1 MRDGIL
7 KKKTKFLYSS
17 SIKLGLALGDW
28 TTLRYEH
35 DDPSIEVSNVDVVNF
50 DSLSKQHLKKL
61 HHMHYQLAS
70 FISHQ
75 LSKDMDI
82 KVELHTVMVTQIP
95 YDDFVNSISSN
106 VYQIDINIPKFGQ
119 SHMILSSDLAFTMV
133 DRLLG
138 GDGTDFERESF
149 TQIEK
154 DVLKTQI
161 SELISGFTTM
171 WEDSFDYSSITL
183 ESYSGPY
190 HADNRISSR
199 EAFVVFTVYLYF
211 GGDQLLRF
219 MVAYPND
226 VLRSLIT
233 AYNAQTKVISP
244 SLHLDNDT
252 LDTIQYDVVAKLGRS
267 QLTMGD
273 FQSLSEG
280 DIIPLDTTL
289 GS

>member
-95 YDDFVNSISSN
+95 YDDFVNSISFLA
-106 VYQIDINIPKFGQ
+106 PK
-119 SHMILSSDLAFTMV
+119 L
-133 DRLLG
+133 
-138 GDGTDFERESF
+138 
-149 TQIEK
+149 
-154 DVLKTQI
+154 
-161 SELISGFTTM
+161 
-171 WEDSFDYSSITL
+171 Y
-183 ESYSGPY
+183 ESYLAILFFLD
-190 HADNRISSR
+190 H
-199 EAFVVFTVYLYF
+199 
-211 GGDQLLRF
+211 LL
-219 MVAYPND
+219 
-226 VLRSLIT
+226 L
-233 AYNAQTKVISP
+233 P
-244 SLHLDNDT
+244 SIINEIWFILFL
-252 LDTIQYDVVAKLGRS
+252 KLN
-267 QLTMGD
+267 
-273 FQSLSEG
+273 F
-280 DIIPLDTTL
+280 
-289 GS
+289 